1 MDRND
6 ELRKRLESLAEPKF
20 QRFASSLIPE
30 LNPDLL
36 LGVRLP
42 KLRKI
47 AREIAKEDPQGYLRE
62 ARSDSFEEI
71 MLQGMVIGCIKEPP
85 DQIFPLIE
93 DFLPKIDNWSIC
105 DSFCSS
111 LKIAREYPEPIWSF
125 LQPLFQDQ
133 RAYYVR
139 FAIVMA
145 IFYFIQ
151 KPYLPQIFAV
161 LDGISVDS
169 YYVRMAVAWAV
180 SICFREFPDETLDY
194 LKNAGLDS
202 FTYEKALQK
211 ITESLKTDAK
221 TKEMIRAMRRV
232 DRHVKGELV

>member
-1 MDRND
+1 MGRND
-6 ELRKRLESLAEPKF
+6 EIRNRLESLAEPEF
-20 QRFASSLIPE
+20 QRFASSLIP
-30 LNPDLL
+30 DLKPGFL

-47 AREIAKEDPQGYLRE
+47 SREIAGNDPQGYLKE

-71 MLQGMVIGCIKEPP
+71 MLQGMVIGCIPGKPE
-85 DQIFPLIE
+85 QVFPLIE
-93 DFLPKIDNWSIC
+93 GFLPKIDNWSIC

-111 LKIAREYPEPIWSF
+111 LKIAREYPEATWK
-125 LQPLFQDQ
+125 LLRPLFQDQ

-139 FAIVMA
+139 FAVVMA

-151 KPYLPQIFAV
+151 KPYLPEIFAF
-161 LDGISVDS
+161 LDEISLDS

-180 SICFREFPDETLDY
+180 SICFREFPEETMTYLETAALDQ
-194 LKNAGLDS
+194 
-202 FTYEKALQK
+202 FTYEKSLQK

-221 TKEMIRAMRRV
+221 TKALIREMKRKKR
-232 DRHVKGELV
+232 DSGER